1 MLKDSHFFDPDAS
14 VMSSELDEA
23 AGSGDQSALRKL
35 NKRHLSRAGAA
46 VGRSSF
52 VAVGNKLMEY
62 TTLFAERTVLG
73 SFGYMWFFAASMTVI
88 FYYVIFAGVVTERT
102 GHYAPPLLAPPII
115 GAIGAGLIITWSA
128 ATPEAQWV
136 GYQILYGVGIGFG
149 ITEMGSA
156 VFVAAAENLLS
167 NCLIKGLEQISA
179 LRDRAR
185 QLAKSDAAEIRKA
198 VEGSGED
205 VLNEVIKAFNAALRH
220 VWYLALALT
229 LVTILPS
236 FLIKWMNLKKVA
248 KQRAE
253 EKQVAKRQTAETVKE
268 ARESPIRR

>member
-1 MLKDSHFFDPDAS
+1 M
-14 VMSSELDEA
+14 
-23 AGSGDQSALRKL
+23 
-35 NKRHLSRAGAA
+35 
-46 VGRSSF
+46 
-52 VAVGNKLMEY
+52 
-62 TTLFAERTVLG
+62 
-73 SFGYMWFFAASMTVI
+73 
-88 FYYVIFAGVVTERT
+88 
-102 GHYAPPLLAPPII
+102 
-115 GAIGAGLIITWSA
+115 
-128 ATPEAQWV
+128 
-136 GYQILYGVGIGFG
+136 
-149 ITEMGSA
+149 
-156 VFVAAAENLLS
+156 FVAAAENLLS

-268 ARESPIRR
+268 ARESPIRRCKHSIYVRPCKGWLLRCE

>member
-1 MLKDSHFFDPDAS
+1 MCLSGFRVVQGVEPIQSSYHTLAS
-14 VMSSELDEA
+14 IIP
-23 AGSGDQSALRKL
+23 
-35 NKRHLSRAGAA
+35 
-46 VGRSSF
+46 F
-52 VAVGNKLMEY
+52 VV
-62 TTLFAERTVLG
+62 
-73 SFGYMWFFAASMTVI
+73 AS
-88 FYYVIFAGVVTERT
+88 IFAGVVTERT

-115 GAIGAGLIITWSA
+115 GAIGAGLITTWSA

-136 GYQILYGVGIGFG
+136 GYQILYGVGMGFG
-149 ITEMGSA
+149 MT
-156 VFVAAAENLLS
+156 AAENLLS
-167 NCLIKGLEQISA
+167 NFLIKGLEQISA

-253 EKQVAKRQTAETVKE
+253 EKQVAKGQTTCYSGSEV
-268 ARESPIRR
+268 